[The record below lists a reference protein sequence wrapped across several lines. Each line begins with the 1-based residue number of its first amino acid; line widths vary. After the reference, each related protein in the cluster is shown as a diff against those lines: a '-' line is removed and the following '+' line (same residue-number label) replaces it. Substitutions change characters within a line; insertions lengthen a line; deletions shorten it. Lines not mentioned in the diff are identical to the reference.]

1 VKVKVRVRI
10 RIRVRVRVRV
20 RVRTAELLILKFLL
34 CLWQCQLTMSAT
46 PKLRPQLALPKVF
59 LP

>member
-46 PKLRPQLALPKVF
+46 PKLRPQL
-59 LP
+59 